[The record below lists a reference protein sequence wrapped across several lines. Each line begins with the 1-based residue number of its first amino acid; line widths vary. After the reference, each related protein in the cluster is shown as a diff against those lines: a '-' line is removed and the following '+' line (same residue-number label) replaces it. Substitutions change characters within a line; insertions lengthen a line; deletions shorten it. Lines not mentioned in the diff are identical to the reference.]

1 LQLGQFIRYT
11 KTLFKNP
18 GVGMKLN
25 KLFKAGPW
33 GDGLAI
39 VSGVLITLAFA
50 PFNVTPLA
58 ILAPALLLALWLK
71 VKKGRAFFRGW
82 LFGLGYFGSG
92 VYWVYISIHT
102 YGMSPVW
109 LSAFITI
116 GLINILALFPAFT
129 GYLLTRYFPNNN
141 RTKLLCAFPVI
152 WCFLEWL
159 RGVLFTGFPWLSLG
173 YSQINT
179 PLKGYAP
186 LVGVYGVSLIMVI
199 SSGLLLDT
207 ALNLRAR
214 KNVMLAY
221 QSLFWLVFIWVIGGF
236 FSYANWTTPAGAPVK
251 VSLVQGNIPQELKW
265 NPAHVQPTLDEYSKL
280 TREHWDSAIIVWP
293 EGAVPITIQEAQDFL
308 TRLSIEAALHKTTI
322 ITGIPMM
329 AHPWG
334 GYYNGVA
341 AIGNGKGLYFKHR
354 LVPFGEYVP
363 FDAYLHHFLN
373 ILHIVMSDFIPGTE
387 NFEPLWASGHYIA
400 AYICYEIAYPQQVAA
415 SYRGSG
421 ILLTVSDDAWFGES
435 IAQPQHLQIA
445 QMRALELG
453 RPLLFVSNNGI
464 TAIINAKGR
473 IQSRIPAFETGVLT
487 DNVQAYKGTTPWEIC
502 GMNTFFIALM
512 IMLIMSIRKKHLTE

>member
-1 LQLGQFIRYT
+1 
-11 KTLFKNP
+11 
-18 GVGMKLN
+18 MKLI
-25 KLFKAGPW
+25 KFFKAGAL
-33 GDGLAI
+33 GDCLAV
-39 VSGVLITLAFA
+39 VSGILLTLAFA

-71 VKKGRAFFRGW
+71 VKNSRAFFRGW

-92 VYWVYISIHT
+92 VYWIYISIHT

-109 LSAFITI
+109 LSAFITV
-116 GLINILALFPAFT
+116 GLINILALFPAFC
-129 GYLLTRYFPNNN
+129 GYFLTRYFPINN
-141 RTKLLCAFPVI
+141 RTKILCAFPVI

-159 RGVLFTGFPWLSLG
+159 RGILFTGFPWLSLG
-173 YSQINT
+173 YSQIAT

-186 LVGVYGVSLIMVI
+186 LVGVYGISLIMVI

-214 KNVMLAY
+214 KNLSQAY
-221 QSLFWLVFIWVIGGF
+221 RSLFTLVFIWVVGALL
-236 FSYANWTTPAGAPVK
+236 SYANWTQPAGAPVK

-265 NPAHVQPTLDEYSKL
+265 NPDHVQPTLDIYTKL

-308 TRLSIEAALHKTTI
+308 TQLSIEAAMNKTTI

-334 GYYNGVA
+334 EYYNGVA
-341 AIGNGKGLYFKHR
+341 AIGNGRGLYYKHR

-363 FDAYLHHFLN
+363 FAKYLHQLLN
-373 ILHIVMSDFIPGTE
+373 FLHIVMSDFIPGTQD
-387 NFEPLWASGHYIA
+387 FEPLYASGHYIA

-415 SYRGSG
+415 TYRGSG

-453 RPLLFVSNNGI
+453 RPLLFGSNNGI
-464 TAIINAKGR
+464 TAIIDAKGR
-473 IQSRIPAFETGVLT
+473 IQSRIPAFVTGVLT
-487 DNVQAYKGTTPWEIC
+487 DNVQAYQGTTPWEHL
-502 GMNTFFIALM
+502 GMHTFFIALLVM
-512 IMLIMSIRKKHLTE
+512 ILIAVRKRHLKS